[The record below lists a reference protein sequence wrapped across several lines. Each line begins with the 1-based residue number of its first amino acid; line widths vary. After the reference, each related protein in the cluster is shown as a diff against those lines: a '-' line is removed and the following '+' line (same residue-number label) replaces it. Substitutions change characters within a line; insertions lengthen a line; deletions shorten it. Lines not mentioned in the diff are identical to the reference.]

1 MLMNMFLINYIRY
14 NIQYTCTVQQ
24 IECSILF
31 IFLNIIDETQ
41 HIHSDPQ
48 SDA

>member
-1 MLMNMFLINYIRY
+1 MQLSNVRY
-14 NIQYTCTVQQ
+14 NVQYTCTVQQ

-31 IFLNIIDETQ
+31 IFLIVVDEIQ

-48 SDA
+48 SDV